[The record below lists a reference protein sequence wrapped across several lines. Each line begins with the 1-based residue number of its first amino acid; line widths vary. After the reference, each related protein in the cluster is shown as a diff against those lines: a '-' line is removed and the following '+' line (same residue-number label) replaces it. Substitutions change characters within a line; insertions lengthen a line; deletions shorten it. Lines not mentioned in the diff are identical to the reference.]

1 MNAAAPKQ
9 GAPAAVPVIKIG
21 NILPLL
27 SQERPE
33 VEALCIKVDFHG
45 LA

>member
-9 GAPAAVPVIKIG
+9 GAPAAVPVIKMG
-21 NILPLL
+21 NNLPRL
-27 SQERPE
+27 SQERTE